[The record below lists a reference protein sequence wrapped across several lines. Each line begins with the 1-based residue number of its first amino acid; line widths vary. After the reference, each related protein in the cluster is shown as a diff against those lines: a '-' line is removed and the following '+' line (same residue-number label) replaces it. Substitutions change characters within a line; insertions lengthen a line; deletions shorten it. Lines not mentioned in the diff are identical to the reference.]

1 MVKPSTKIY
10 MGLTGVAL
18 IILGIVCLCNPGS
31 TLLSISWLIGLFTL
45 ISGVF
50 NFCTW
55 IRSKSY
61 LPQSGMVLLSSIL
74 EIILGITFMN
84 HNLLLATM
92 LPLLFGIWLLIEGI
106 SLAIRSFDYKAV
118 GFRAWWLLTL
128 LGALA
133 AVGGYFAI
141 VNPFRVGGTAL
152 SIIIGAGI
160 IILGIIDI
168 LALCGLKKFEKKH
181 FAWLDDYVDYQ

>member
-10 MGLTGVAL
+10 MGLTGAAL
-18 IILGIVCLCNPGS
+18 IILGIVCLCNPGN
-31 TLLSISWLIGLFTL
+31 TILSISWLIGLFTL

-74 EIILGITFMN
+74 EIVLGITFLN

-92 LPLLFGIWLLIEGI
+92 LPMLLGIWLLIEGI
-106 SLAIRSFDYKAV
+106 ALAIRSFDFKAV
-118 GFRAWWLLTL
+118 GFKVWWLLTL
-128 LGALA
+128 LGAIA
-133 AVGGYFAI
+133 AVGGYCAI
-141 VNPFRVGGTAL
+141 VNPFRVGGIAISL
-152 SIIIGAGI
+152 IIGIGL
-160 IILGIIDI
+160 ILLGLIDI
-168 LALCGLKKFEKKH
+168 FALLGLKKFEKRH
-181 FAWLDDYVDYQ
+181 FTWVDDDVDYQ